1 MEPLAGTTAPFRHS
15 AKELIGLA
23 HYRAGETESAAK
35 IFTAILAD
43 AETPPSLRQRAQVM
57 SALLSGASA
66 NAPSAPATQ

>member
-1 MEPLAGTTAPFRHS
+1 LV
-15 AKELIGLA
+15 GLA

-57 SALLSGASA
+57 SALLSGAGA
-66 NAPSAPATQ
+66 KAPTAPATQ